1 MNKGLRTMPTLLLL
15 LLCAISVFT
24 TFYLFFEVRNYYAA
38 AKQYQEQASIAQHN
52 LEVIQQEKADLEGQI
67 TTLTEDVDYLNT
79 KVEDQRLVID
89 QLNKELK
96 AAKQKPI
103 VKPVPKPTQPTK
115 KKKKRI
121 PYDISPSQQ

>member
-1 MNKGLRTMPTLLLL
+1 MKKGLRTMPTLLLL

-24 TFYLFFEVRNYYAA
+24 TFYLLFEARNYYAS

-52 LEVIQQEKADLEGQI
+52 LEVIQKENADLEGQVA
-67 TTLTEDVDYLNT
+67 TLTEDVDYLNT
-79 KVEDQRLVID
+79 KVEDQRIVIN

-96 AAKQKPI
+96 IAKQPPI
-103 VKPVPKPTQPTK
+103 VKPVPKPTPPK

-121 PYDISPSQQ
+121 PYDIAPSQQ

>member
-1 MNKGLRTMPTLLLL
+1 MKKGLRTMPTLLLL

-52 LEVIQQEKADLEGQI
+52 LEVVIKEKTDLEGQI
-67 TTLTEDVDYLNT
+67 NTLTEDVDYLNT
-79 KVEDQRLVID
+79 KVEDQRLVIN

-96 AAKQKPI
+96 AAKQKP
-103 VKPVPKPTQPTK
+103 VVMPVPKPTPPK

>member
-1 MNKGLRTMPTLLLL
+1 MKKGLRTMPTLLLL

-24 TFYLFFEVRNYYAA
+24 TFYLFFEARNYYAS
-38 AKQYQEQASIAQHN
+38 AKQYQEQT
-52 LEVIQQEKADLEGQI
+52 ETIQKKLDTITEEKTDLENQI
-67 TTLTEDVDYLNT
+67 NTLTEDVDYLNT

>member
-1 MNKGLRTMPTLLLL
+1 MKKGLRTMPTLLLL

-24 TFYLFFEVRNYYAA
+24 TFYLFFEARNYYAS
-38 AKQYQEQASIAQHN
+38 AKQYQEQT
-52 LEVIQQEKADLEGQI
+52 ETIQKKLDTITEEKVDLENQVNI
-67 TTLTEDVDYLNT
+67 LTEDVESLNI
-79 KVEDQRLVID
+79 KIEDQRLVID

-103 VKPVPKPTQPTK
+103 VKPVPKPTPPK

-121 PYDISPSQQ
+121 PYDIAPSQQ

>member
-1 MNKGLRTMPTLLLL
+1 MKKGLRTMPTLLLL

-24 TFYLFFEVRNYYAA
+24 TFYLLFEARNYYAS
-38 AKQYQEQASIAQHN
+38 AKQYQAQASIAQHN
-52 LEVIQQEKADLEGQI
+52 LEFIIKEKTDLEGQVA
-67 TTLTEDVDYLNT
+67 TLTEDVDYLNT
-79 KVEDQRLVID
+79 KVEDQRLVIN

-96 AAKQKPI
+96 AAKQKP
-103 VKPVPKPTQPTK
+103 VVMPVPKPTPPK

>member
-52 LEVIQQEKADLEGQI
+52 LEVIIKEKTDLEGQI
-67 TTLTEDVDYLNT
+67 NTLTEDVDYLNT
-79 KVEDQRLVID
+79 KVEDQRLVIN

-96 AAKQKPI
+96 AAKQKP
-103 VKPVPKPTQPTK
+103 VVMPVPKPTPPK

>member
-1 MNKGLRTMPTLLLL
+1 MKKGLRTMPTLLLL

-52 LEVIQQEKADLEGQI
+52 LEVVIKEKTDLEGQI
-67 TTLTEDVDYLNT
+67 NTLTEDVDYLNT
-79 KVEDQRLVID
+79 KVEDQRLVIN

-96 AAKQKPI
+96 AAKQKP
-103 VKPVPKPTQPTK
+103 VVMPVPKPTPPK

-121 PYDISPSQQ
+121 PYDIAPSQQ

>member
-1 MNKGLRTMPTLLLL
+1 MKKGLRTMPTLLLI

-24 TFYLFFEVRNYYAA
+24 TFYLFFEMRNYYTS
-38 AKQYQEQASIAQHN
+38 AKQYQEQT
-52 LEVIQQEKADLEGQI
+52 ETIQKKLDTITEEKTDLEGQI

-103 VKPVPKPTQPTK
+103 VKPVPKPTPPK

-121 PYDISPSQQ
+121 PYDIAPSQQ

>member
-1 MNKGLRTMPTLLLL
+1 MKKGLRTMPTLLLL

-24 TFYLFFEVRNYYAA
+24 TFYLLFEARNYYAS

-52 LEVIQQEKADLEGQI
+52 LEVVIKEKTDLEGQI

-79 KVEDQRLVID
+79 KVEDQRLVIN

-96 AAKQKPI
+96 AAKQKP
-103 VKPVPKPTQPTK
+103 VVMPVPKPTPPPK

-121 PYDISPSQQ
+121 PYDIAPSQQ

>member
-1 MNKGLRTMPTLLLL
+1 MPTLLLS

-24 TFYLFFEVRNYYAA
+24 MFYLFFEARYYYTS
-38 AKQYQEQASIAQHN
+38 AKQYQEQN
-52 LEVIQQEKADLEGQI
+52 ETIQKKLDTINKEKIDLDNQVNI
-67 TTLTEDVDYLNT
+67 LTDDIESLNI
-79 KVEDQRLVID
+79 KIGDQRVVIN

-96 AAKQKPI
+96 AANQKPI
-103 VKPVPKPTQPTK
+103 VKPVPKPVSPT

>member
-52 LEVIQQEKADLEGQI
+52 LEVVIKEKTDLEGQI
-67 TTLTEDVDYLNT
+67 NTITEDVDYLNT

-103 VKPVPKPTQPTK
+103 VKPVPKPTPPIK

-121 PYDISPSQQ
+121 PYDIAPSQQ

>member
-1 MNKGLRTMPTLLLL
+1 MKKGLRTMPTLLLL

-52 LEVIQQEKADLEGQI
+52 LEVVIKEKTDLEGQI
-67 TTLTEDVDYLNT
+67 NTLTEDVDYLNT
-79 KVEDQRLVID
+79 KVEDQRLVIN

-96 AAKQKPI
+96 AAKQKP
-103 VKPVPKPTQPTK
+103 VVMPVPKPTPPPK

>member
-1 MNKGLRTMPTLLLL
+1 MPTLLLL

-24 TFYLFFEVRNYYAA
+24 TFYLFFEARNYYAS
-38 AKQYQEQASIAQHN
+38 AKQYQEQT
-52 LEVIQQEKADLEGQI
+52 ETIQKKLDTITEEKVDLENQVNI
-67 TTLTEDVDYLNT
+67 LTEDVESLNI
-79 KVEDQRLVID
+79 KIEDQRLVID

-121 PYDISPSQQ
+121 PYDIAPSQQ

>member
-52 LEVIQQEKADLEGQI
+52 LEVVIKEKTDLEGQI

-79 KVEDQRLVID
+79 KVEDQRLVIN

-96 AAKQKPI
+96 AAKQKP
-103 VKPVPKPTQPTK
+103 VVMPVPKPTPPPK

-121 PYDISPSQQ
+121 PYDIAPSQQ

>member
-52 LEVIQQEKADLEGQI
+52 LEVVIKEKTDLEGQI
-67 TTLTEDVDYLNT
+67 NTLTEDVDYLNT
-79 KVEDQRLVID
+79 KVEDQRLVIN

-96 AAKQKPI
+96 AAKQKP
-103 VKPVPKPTQPTK
+103 VVMPVPKPTPPK